1 MNDTVV
7 LGGDADLVTQIDGDL
22 GLDNLLDGEIGVI
35 TALRD
40 SLPEYTG
47 ATTVTPTNQS
57 QVLNTAQKSVLD
69 NITVNAIPDT
79 YGEVAFDG
87 STLTIS

>member
-22 GLDNLLDGEIGVI
+22 GLDNLLDGDVGII
-35 TALRD
+35 TTIHEG
-40 SLPEYTG
+40 LPEYTG
-47 ATTVTPTNQS
+47 ETTVTPTNES
-57 QVLNTAQKSVLD
+57 QILNTAQKSVLD

-79 YGEVAFDG
+79 YGLIDFDD

>member
-35 TALRD
+35 TTIHEG
-40 SLPEYTG
+40 LPEYTG
-47 ATTVTPTNQS
+47 ATTVTPTNES

-79 YGEVAFDG
+79 YGLIAFYD

>member
-1 MNDTVV
+1 MNDTVI
-7 LGGDADLVTQIDGDL
+7 LGGDVDLVTQIDGDL

-35 TALRD
+35 TTIHEG
-40 SLPEYTG
+40 LPEYTG
-47 ATTVTPTNQS
+47 ATTVTPTNES

-79 YGEVAFDG
+79 YGLIAFDD